1 MLFQGEEHPRQHA
14 AGTSRGSSHNTP
26 HGCIAL
32 ANCHGVN
39 HCVHSLFPQQAHKM
53 LTHGSLNQSLGIA
66 TGQATV
72 GAHAGEAVLH
82 GFFHHLEHILH
93 LGQ

>member
-1 MLFQGEEHPRQHA
+1 
-14 AGTSRGSSHNTP
+14 
-26 HGCIAL
+26 
-32 ANCHGVN
+32 
-39 HCVHSLFPQQAHKM
+39 M

-72 GAHAGEAVLH
+72 GAHAGETVLH